1 MADTDQNAPA
11 TKAELANLH
20 VAVKADLDHLHGLVK
35 TDLSNLRLDMLERI
49 EHVET
54 TLLKEFR
61 KWAVRND
68 STLRVHDAR
77 SIGYDQRLS
86 VLEERVAELED
97 RK

>member
-1 MADTDQNAPA
+1 MADAEKNLPA
-11 TKAELANLH
+11 TKQ
-20 VAVKADLDHLHGLVK
+20 DI
-35 TDLSNLRLDMLERI
+35 SNLRTEMGDLRTEMLERI

-86 VLEERVAELED
+86 VLEERVSELED